1 MVRQINVGLS
11 GGQTVR
17 QSDQAMSLFYYRPW
31 AGVGAENGRP
41 GYLGNFLSPADPL
54 YYTRWGYFALLT
66 ITMVVGLLLNTVYLA
81 GYWLFPR
88 AALEVP
94 HVAIASLAVRD
105 LLVCLLV
112 IPASLDW
119 LVAGLVSWP
128 GGEIW
133 CKTAVFFDYYLLTLH
148 PLLLTLLA
156 IILFTRKV
164 PPKLPETPQPP
175 AHLMQS
181 RMSARSGYPQSASHR
196 SHHSSGRH
204 PGPPAGRAPSVSG
217 SVMSGSVISASGGG
231 RHQGFR
237 KGFAKKEGSVNGS
250 YAGSVSGSVN
260 NRSQFSPNRSGRG
273 PRASS
278 PLGHLEEESV
288 DGELW
293 ELASMEYPGKNDGLD
308 LDFDDDDDVEPDEP
322 RLREWLKYAVW
333 AVWLV
338 AFGFGVP
345 AVQQAKYSAELAPG
359 CYFVAEERLIAQAKH
374 SYFIQDPTI
383 NLLISS
389 VFINYMIPSTLLI
402 ILSILLC
409 TVRWTQDGKLNRFFK
424 MTIGLCV
431 MFLAARS
438 PIDILQFIDI
448 IHTSQGSTITNK
460 RPDQLGE
467 ILLSQYFSD
476 ITFTLNLQS
485 TRSCCF
491 GPGSCLWSETPSS
504 TCSVSRSTGRT
515 SRTCGETA
523 QKVSIGNHFEVCRAL
538 SFDLSG
544 KKEEEYNDQQFLD
557 VQQYGE
563 PVKSSHTVETD
574 VL

>member
-1 MVRQINVGLS
+1 M
-11 GGQTVR
+11 
-17 QSDQAMSLFYYRPW
+17 
-31 AGVGAENGRP
+31 
-41 GYLGNFLSPADPL
+41 
-54 YYTRWGYFALLT
+54 
-66 ITMVVGLLLNTVYLA
+66 
-81 GYWLFPR
+81 
-88 AALEVP
+88 
-94 HVAIASLAVRD
+94 
-105 LLVCLLV
+105 
-112 IPASLDW
+112 
-119 LVAGLVSWP
+119 
-128 GGEIW
+128 
-133 CKTAVFFDYYLLTLH
+133 
-148 PLLLTLLA
+148 
-156 IILFTRKV
+156 
-164 PPKLPETPQPP
+164 
-175 AHLMQS
+175 
-181 RMSARSGYPQSASHR
+181 
-196 SHHSSGRH
+196 
-204 PGPPAGRAPSVSG
+204 
-217 SVMSGSVISASGGG
+217 
-231 RHQGFR
+231 
-237 KGFAKKEGSVNGS
+237 
-250 YAGSVSGSVN
+250 
-260 NRSQFSPNRSGRG
+260 
-273 PRASS
+273 
-278 PLGHLEEESV
+278 

-322 RLREWLKYAVW
+322 RLREWLKYCVW

-345 AVQQAKYSAELAPG
+345 AVQQAKYSAELPPG

-476 ITFTLNLQS
+476 IIFTLNLQS

>member
-1 MVRQINVGLS
+1 
-11 GGQTVR
+11 
-17 QSDQAMSLFYYRPW
+17 MSLFYYRPW
-31 AGVGAENGRP
+31 AGVGTENGRP

-66 ITMVVGLLLNTVYLA
+66 ITMLVGILLNTVYLA

-148 PLLLTLLA
+148 PLLLSLLA
-156 IILFTRKV
+156 IILFSRKV

-175 AHLMQS
+175 PAHLMQS
-181 RMSARSGYPQSASHR
+181 RMSSRSGYPQSASHR
-196 SHHSSGRH
+196 SHHSSGRQ

-217 SVMSGSVISASGGG
+217 SVVSGSVISASGGA

-237 KGFAKKEGSVNGS
+237 KGFAKKDGSMNGS

-260 NRSQFSPNRSGRG
+260 NRSQFSPNRSQRG

-322 RLREWLKYAVW
+322 RLREWLKYCVW

-345 AVQQAKYSAELAPG
+345 AVQQAKYSSELAPG

-389 VFINYMIPSTLLI
+389 VFINYMIPSVLLI

-431 MFLAARS
+431 LFLVTRS

-467 ILLSQYFSD
+467 IGLFQYDSISSNYIN
-476 ITFTLNLQS
+476 ITIFRARDPAVL
-485 TRSCCF
+485 
-491 GPGSCLWSETPSS
+491 
-504 TCSVSRSTGRT
+504 GRDHA
-515 SRTCGETA
+515 CGW
-523 QKVSIGNHFEVCRAL
+523 
-538 SFDLSG
+538 
-544 KKEEEYNDQQFLD
+544 
-557 VQQYGE
+557 
-563 PVKSSHTVETD
+563 
-574 VL
+574 